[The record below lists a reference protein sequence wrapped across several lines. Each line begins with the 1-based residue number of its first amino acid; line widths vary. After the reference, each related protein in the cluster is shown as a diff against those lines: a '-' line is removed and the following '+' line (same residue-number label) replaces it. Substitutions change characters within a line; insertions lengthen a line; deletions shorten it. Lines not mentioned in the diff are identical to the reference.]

1 MIWKLSLTGIKSRLK
16 DYLVLFSGL
25 VVASMIF
32 YMFLTIAINPSFM
45 ANDVNAPTNYL
56 SFIFG
61 VGIVLLVMITLVYL
75 MYANSFLLNMR
86 QHDYGMFMMLGARSS
101 RIGLLIFC
109 ETLITGIMAAIV
121 GIVISFGLTG
131 LVANL
136 IIGNLGLHITHFKVI
151 LPSAILWT
159 LIFFV
164 IIFIIGAIHNARKLT
179 HSKVIDL
186 LHEDQKPVNLGKHTI
201 WTAIQAILGVLLL
214 AIGYYVLNLSAA
226 MIFVIVPVALVTI
239 VVGSYFVFNAL
250 LISVI
255 NLLLKKKNFS
265 YRGIRLFTLGQL
277 KFRLHDYTKILT
289 VISLLFA
296 LALGAITVG
305 LNFNTIKDQAKIS
318 SYYDGTIVS
327 NSPQV
332 NQLKAKLAIKD
343 EQTYYYKETPKYLYF
358 NQAEFSHHPVKTMHF
373 EQQNGQATYHLQQ
386 LPTNELSKPGT
397 NANEVFGGMVPNGTP
412 KVIQLVSPQAWQ
424 KTAGK
429 QEFVQFIR
437 VKDFDKDYPT
447 LLKLGQLQAKEKS
460 SYGDIFQTSKAY
472 GYQLML
478 GMASGFE
485 FMGFFLGIAFLT
497 MLASTLMF
505 KVLSGAAS
513 DKIRYKMLFKIG
525 VRRRILR
532 RSISREIGTLF
543 LVPGI
548 MGVIDVLF
556 GLKLFKV
563 LLPNPYANIWVP
575 FLIFIVLYFLYYGLT
590 VKLYERI
597 VLTKEL

>member
-45 ANDVNAPTNYL
+45 THDVNAPANYL

-61 VGIVLLVMITLVYL
+61 VGIVLLVIITLVYL

-101 RIGLLIFC
+101 RIGMLIFC
-109 ETLITGIMAAIV
+109 ETLITGIIAAIV
-121 GIVISFGLTG
+121 GIIIGFGLTG

-136 IIGNLGLHITHFKVI
+136 IIGNLGLHITHFQVI

-159 LIFFV
+159 LVFFV

-179 HSKVIDL
+179 RSKVIDL
-186 LHEDQKPVNLGKHTI
+186 LHEDQKPVKLGQHPT
-201 WTAIQAILGVLLL
+201 WTAIQAILGVVLL
-214 AIGYYVLNLSAA
+214 AIGYYVLNLSLA

-239 VVGSYFVFNAL
+239 VLGSYLVFNAL
-250 LISVI
+250 LIAVI
-255 NLLLKKKNFS
+255 NFLLKKKSFS

-305 LNFNTIKDQAKIS
+305 LNFNTIKDQAKTS
-318 SYYDGTIVS
+318 SYYDSTIVS
-327 NSPQV
+327 DSPQV
-332 NQLKAKLAIKD
+332 NQLKTKLTIKD
-343 EQTYYYKETPKYLYF
+343 EQTFYYKETAKYLYF
-358 NQAEFSHHPVKTMHF
+358 NQAEFVHHPVKTMRF
-373 EQQNGQATYHLQQ
+373 EQQNGQATYHLQT
-386 LPTNELSKPGT
+386 LPTNKLDKPGT
-397 NANEVFGGMVPNGTP
+397 TANEVFGSMVPNGTP
-412 KVIQLVSPQAWQ
+412 KVIQLVNSQEWQ
-424 KTAGK
+424 KIAGK
-429 QEFVQFIR
+429 KEFVQFIR

-460 SYGDIFQTSKAY
+460 SYGDVFQTSKAY

-513 DKIRYKMLFKIG
+513 DKVRYKMLFKIG
-525 VRRRILR
+525 VRKRILR

-543 LVPGI
+543 LVPGVL
-548 MGVIDVLF
+548 GVIDVLF
-556 GLKLFKV
+556 GLKLFKA

>member
-1 MIWKLSLTGIKSRLK
+1 MIWKLSLTGIKSRFK

-45 ANDVNAPTNYL
+45 THDVNAPYQYL

-61 VGIVLLVMITLVYL
+61 LGIVLLAIITLVYL

-101 RIGLLIFC
+101 RVGLLIFC
-109 ETLITGIMAAIV
+109 ETLITGTLAAVV
-121 GIVISFGLTG
+121 GIVIGFGLTA
-131 LVANL
+131 LVSQLL
-136 IIGNLGLHITHFKVI
+136 IHNLGLSITHFQVV
-151 LPSAILWT
+151 LPNAILWT
-159 LIFFV
+159 LVFFIV
-164 IIFIIGAIHNARKLT
+164 LFFIGALHNVRKLT
-179 HSKVIDL
+179 RSKVIDL
-186 LHEDQKPVNLGKHTI
+186 LHEQQEPVRLGHHSI
-201 WTAIQAILGVLLL
+201 WHAIEAVLGLILL
-214 AIGYYVLNLSAA
+214 ATGYYVLSLPPAA
-226 MIFVIVPVALVTI
+226 IFMTMPIALVTI
-239 VVGSYFVFNAL
+239 VAGSYCIFNAL
-250 LISVI
+250 LTSVI
-255 NLLLKKKNFS
+255 NMLLKKKSFS

-305 LNFNTIKDQAKIS
+305 LNFNTLKDQVQMS
-318 SYYDGTIVS
+318 TYYDGTIVS

-332 NQLKAKLAIKD
+332 KRETAKLDVKS
-343 EQTYYYKETPKYLYF
+343 EQTYHYKETAKYLYF
-358 NQAEFSHHPVKTMHF
+358 NQAEFTHHPVKTMHF
-373 EQQNGQATYHLQQ
+373 EYKNGQQTYRLQQ
-386 LPTNELSKPGT
+386 LPTNKLSQPGT
-397 NANEVFGGMVPNGTP
+397 DANEIFGGMVPNGTP
-412 KVIQLVSPQAWQ
+412 KVIQLVSPKQWQ
-424 KTAGK
+424 TLAGK
-429 QEFVQFIR
+429 QKFVQFIR
-437 VKDFDKDYPT
+437 VKDFDKDYLT
-447 LLKLGQLQAKEKS
+447 LLKIGEQQVRENKS
-460 SYGDIFQTSKAY
+460 FSDVYNISKAAAY
-472 GYQLML
+472 KMML

-525 VRRRILR
+525 ARERVLR
-532 RSISREIGTLF
+532 RSISSEIGILF

-548 MGVIDVLF
+548 LGVIDVLF
-556 GLKLFKV
+556 GLKLFKA

-575 FLIFIVLYFLYYGLT
+575 FLIFIVLYFLYYELT

>member
-45 ANDVNAPTNYL
+45 SHDVNAPTNYL

-61 VGIVLLVMITLVYL
+61 VGIVLLVIITLVYL

-121 GIVISFGLTG
+121 GIIIGFGLTG

-136 IIGNLGLHITHFKVI
+136 IIGNLGLHITHFQVI

-159 LIFFV
+159 LVFFV

-179 HSKVIDL
+179 RSKVIDL
-186 LHEDQKPVNLGKHTI
+186 LHEDQKPVKLGQHPT
-201 WTAIQAILGVLLL
+201 WTATQAILGVVLL
-214 AIGYYVLNLSAA
+214 AIGYYVLNLSSA
-226 MIFVIVPVALVTI
+226 MIFIIVPVALVTI
-239 VVGSYFVFNAL
+239 VLGSYFVFNAL
-250 LISVI
+250 LIAVI
-255 NLLLKKKNFS
+255 NFLLKKKNFS

-305 LNFNTIKDQAKIS
+305 LNFNTIKDQAKTS

-332 NQLKAKLAIKD
+332 NQLKAKLTIKD
-343 EQTYYYKETPKYLYF
+343 EQTFYYKETAKYLYF
-358 NQAEFSHHPVKTMHF
+358 NQAEFVHHPVKTMHF
-373 EQQNGQATYHLQQ
+373 EQQNGQATYHLET
-386 LPTNELSKPGT
+386 LPTNQLDKPGT

-412 KVIQLVSPQAWQ
+412 KVIQLVDSQEWQ
-424 KTAGK
+424 KIAGK
-429 QEFVQFIR
+429 KEFVQFIR

-513 DKIRYKMLFKIG
+513 DKVRYKMLFKIG
-525 VRRRILR
+525 VRKRVLR

-543 LVPGI
+543 LVPGVL
-548 MGVIDVLF
+548 GVIDVLF
-556 GLKLFKV
+556 GLKLFKA

-575 FLIFIVLYFLYYGLT
+575 FLIFIILYFLYYVLT